1 MSEIWIK
8 IGYALAS
15 LFLIFNYGL
24 LLIGVTMK
32 IIARVHGRIGP
43 PVWQPYVDLVKSL
56 SMRTSVSHGIM
67 FYLGP
72 VFRLSGGVG
81 LYVLIPAV

>member
-1 MSEIWIK
+1 MSDILIK

-43 PVWQPYVDLVKSL
+43 PSGSPMWTLLKAYQCERRFHMALYFILGRFFVW
-56 SMRTSVSHGIM
+56 
-67 FYLGP
+67 
-72 VFRLSGGVG
+72 
-81 LYVLIPAV
+81 PAV